1 MCGIAGMLTSGAVSD
16 ATMRA
21 MADAIA
27 NRGPDDAGTWVDPGA
42 GIGFAHRRLSI
53 VDLSPAGH
61 QPFHSGCG
69 RYVLTYNGEIYNH
82 VELRRAVE
90 AEGPVAWRGHSDT
103 ETLLE
108 AIARWGLTKALER
121 ASGMF
126 ALALWDRHTRQL
138 SLARDR
144 VGEKP
149 LFYGWSE
156 GRLLFG
162 SSLAALRTVPGFVG
176 ETDQDV
182 TALYLRFN
190 YVPAPFSIYRHVY
203 KVMPGTIL
211 TLDARALAQAPSVPP
226 AVPSQQPG
234 LSCTRYWSLAEVAQE
249 GTRAPELDP
258 VRALATLDRTLTTAV
273 TQQTMGDVPVGA
285 FLSGGV
291 DSSLIVALMQRAI
304 GGRVRTF
311 TLGLEDPSQDEAPHA
326 AAIARHLGT
335 EHHEHYAT
343 AAEAMDVIAA
353 MPSIYD
359 EPFADSSQIATHILS
374 RETRRVVTVALS
386 GDGGDELFAGYN
398 RYMMTSRIFDRLA
411 LLPAKGRH
419 GMGRLLTGISTDI
432 WDRLGNLPFGPTVQM
447 LGNKTHKVAQAMQSG
462 GDLPAIYAAFTE
474 EWHSGLPLAH
484 QSRLGTAVLDD
495 AFKGKTREEQMMY
508 WDTMSYLPDDILT
521 KVDRASMAVSLEVR
535 APMLDRDVIAAAW
548 ATPLSLKIRDGQSKW
563 LLRQL
568 LFQHVPPALIE
579 RPKSGFGVP
588 LSRWLRGPLRDW
600 AEALLAPDVIG
611 SVAGLDAMAVRQR
624 WLQHLRGTHDWTASL
639 WSVLVLIG
647 WRQQC

>member
-1 MCGIAGMLTSGAVSD
+1 MCGIAGMLTTGSVSE
-16 ATMRA
+16 ATLRA
-21 MADAIA
+21 MADAVA
-27 NRGPDDAGTWVDPGA
+27 HRGPDDAGTWVDPSA
-42 GIGFAHRRLSI
+42 GIGLAHRRLSI
-53 VDLSPAGH
+53 IDLSPAGH
-61 QPFHSGCG
+61 QPFHSSCG

-82 VELRRAVE
+82 LEMRRAVE
-90 AEGPVAWRGHSDT
+90 AQGPISWRGHSDT
-103 ETLLE
+103 ETLIE
-108 AIARWGLTKALER
+108 AISCWGLVKALEM

-126 ALALWDRHTRQL
+126 ALALWDREARQL

-162 SSLAALRTVPGFVG
+162 SSLAAIRAVPGFVG
-176 ETDQDV
+176 STDPDV

-203 KVMPGTIL
+203 KVMPGTIV
-211 TLDARALAQAPSVPP
+211 TLDARALAQTPSEPP
-226 AVPSQQPG
+226 QGPARKPG
-234 LSCTRYWSLAEVAQE
+234 LSWTRFWSLADVARE
-249 GTRAPELDP
+249 GADAPEHDP
-258 VRALATLDRTLTTAV
+258 ARALATLERTLTKAV
-273 TQQTMGDVPVGA
+273 TQQTIGDVPVGA

-311 TLGLEDPSQDEAPHA
+311 TLGLEEPSQDEAPHA

-343 AAEAMDVIAA
+343 AAEAIDVIAA

-374 RETRRVVTVALS
+374 RETRKVVTVALS

-411 LLPAKGRH
+411 LLPAGGRR
-419 GMGRLLTGISTDI
+419 GLGRLLAGISTDM
-432 WDRLGNLPFGPTVQM
+432 WDRLGNLPFAPAVSM
-447 LGNKTHKVAQAMQSG
+447 LGNKTHKVAQAMRSG
-462 GDLPAIYAAFTE
+462 GDLKAIYAAFTE
-474 EWHSGLPLAH
+474 EWHSGVPLADH
-484 QSRLGTAVLDD
+484 FRLESPALEH
-495 AFKGKTREEQMMY
+495 AFTGKTREEQMMY
-508 WDTMSYLPDDILT
+508 WDAMSYLPDDILT
-521 KVDRASMAVSLEVR
+521 KVDRASMAVGLEVR

-588 LSRWLRGPLRDW
+588 LGRWLRGPLRDW
-600 AEALLAPDVIG
+600 AEALLAPDVLG
-611 SVAGLDAMAVRQR
+611 SVEGLDPVAVRQR
-624 WLQHLRGTHDWTASL
+624 WQQHQRGTHDWTASL
-639 WSVLVLIG
+639 WSVLMLIG
-647 WRQQC
+647 WREQC

>member
-1 MCGIAGMLTSGAVSD
+1 MCGIAGMLTTGPVSE

-27 NRGPDDAGTWVDPGA
+27 NRGPDDAGAWIDPGA
-42 GIGFAHRRLSI
+42 GIGLAHRRLSI

-61 QPFHSGCG
+61 QPFHSACG

-82 VELRRAVE
+82 LDLRQALE
-90 AEGPVAWRGHSDT
+90 AEEAIAWRGHSDT
-103 ETLLE
+103 ETLLA
-108 AIARWGLTKALER
+108 AISRWGLAKALEK

-126 ALALWDRHTRQL
+126 ALALWDRHNRQL

-149 LFYGWSE
+149 LVYGWSD
-156 GRLLFG
+156 GRVLFG
-162 SSLAALRTVPGFVG
+162 SSLAALRAAPGFVG
-176 ETDQDV
+176 ETDPDV
-182 TALYLRFN
+182 SALYLRFN

-203 KVMPGTIL
+203 KVMPGTIV
-211 TLDARALAQAPSVPP
+211 TLDARALTRAPPRPP
-226 AVPSQQPG
+226 QVPSQQPG
-234 LSCTRYWSLAEVAQE
+234 ISCTRFWSLADVAQAGAHAQE
-249 GTRAPELDP
+249 HDP
-258 VRALATLDRTLTTAV
+258 ARALATLERTLTTAV

-311 TLGLEDPSQDEAPHA
+311 TLGLEEPSQDEAPHA

-343 AAEAMDVIAA
+343 ATEAMDVIAA

-411 LLPAKGRH
+411 LLPASGRR
-419 GMGRLLTGISTDI
+419 GLGRLLAGISTDM
-432 WDRLGNLPFGPTVQM
+432 WDRLGSLPFAPALPM
-447 LGNKTHKVAQAMQSG
+447 LGNKTHKVAQAMRSG
-462 GDLPAIYAAFTE
+462 GDLESIYAAFTE
-474 EWHSGLPLAH
+474 EWHGGVPLARH
-484 QSRLGTAVLDD
+484 TRLDAPALDH
-495 AFKGKTREEQMMY
+495 AFTGGTREEQMMY
-508 WDTMSYLPDDILT
+508 WDTVSYLPDDILT
-521 KVDRASMAVSLEVR
+521 KVDRASMAVGLEVR
-535 APMLDRDVIAAAW
+535 APMLDRDVIATAW
-548 ATPLSLKIRDGQSKW
+548 STPLALKIRDGQSKW

-588 LSRWLRGPLRDW
+588 LGRWLRGPLRDW
-600 AEALLAPDVIG
+600 AEALLAPSVLG
-611 SVAGLDAMAVRQR
+611 SVEGLDTVAVRHR
-624 WLQHLRGTHDWTASL
+624 WQQHQRGTHDWTASL
-639 WSVLVLIG
+639 WSVLMLIG
-647 WRQQC
+647 WREGC

>member
-1 MCGIAGMLTSGAVSD
+1 MCGIAGMLSTGAVSD

-21 MADAIA
+21 MADAVA
-27 NRGPDDAGTWVDPGA
+27 HRGPDDAGTWIDAGA
-42 GIGFAHRRLSI
+42 GIGLAHRRLSI
-53 VDLSPAGH
+53 LDLSPAGH
-61 QPFHSGCG
+61 QPFHSSCG

-82 VELRRAVE
+82 AELRRALE
-90 AEGPVAWRGHSDT
+90 AQGAVAWRGHSDT

-108 AIARWGLTKALER
+108 AISRWGLTRALER

-126 ALALWDRHTRQL
+126 ALALWDREHRQL

-149 LFYGWSE
+149 LFYGWSD

-162 SSLAALRTVPGFVG
+162 SSLAALQAVPGFAG
-176 ETDQDV
+176 QTDPDV

-203 KVMPGTIL
+203 KVMPGTIV
-211 TLDARALAQAPSVPP
+211 TLDARALAQAPSQPP
-226 AVPSQQPG
+226 AVGSRQPG
-234 LSCTRYWSLAEVAQE
+234 LTCERYWSLADVARQ
-249 GTRAPELDP
+249 GTLAPERDP
-258 VRALATLDRTLTTAV
+258 ARALATLERTLTTAV

-311 TLGLEDPSQDEAPHA
+311 TLGLEEPSQDEAPHA

-343 AAEAMDVIAA
+343 AAEAMDVIAD
-353 MPSIYD
+353 MPAIYD

-411 LLPAKGRH
+411 LLPAGARR
-419 GMGRLLTGISTDI
+419 GLGRLLAGISTDA
-432 WDRLGNLPFGPTVQM
+432 WDRLGTLPFAPGVPM
-447 LGNKTHKVAQAMQSG
+447 LGNKTHKVAQAMRSG
-462 GDLPAIYAAFTE
+462 GDLHAIYAAFTE
-474 EWHSGLPLAH
+474 EWHAGVPLTHHTRIGAP
-484 QSRLGTAVLDD
+484 VLDD
-495 AFKGKTREEQMMY
+495 PYKGGTREEQMMY

-521 KVDRASMAVSLEVR
+521 KVDRASMAVGLEVR

-548 ATPLSLKIRDGQSKW
+548 ATPLALKIRDGQSKW

-568 LFQHVPPALIE
+568 LFQHVPQSLIE

-588 LSRWLRGPLRDW
+588 LGRWLRGPLRDW
-600 AEALLAPDVIG
+600 AEALLEPVALS
-611 SVAGLDAMAVRQR
+611 SVEGLDAAIIQR
-624 WLQHLRGTHDWTASL
+624 RWQEHLRGTHDWTASL
-639 WSVLVLIG
+639 WSVLMLLG
-647 WRQQC
+647 WRARC

>member
-1 MCGIAGMLTSGAVSD
+1 MCGIAGMLTTGAVSD

-27 NRGPDDAGTWVDPGA
+27 NRGPDDSGTWIDESA

-53 VDLSPAGH
+53 IDLSPAGH
-61 QPFHSGCG
+61 QPYHSACG

-108 AIARWGLTKALER
+108 AIARWGLTSALER

-126 ALALWDRHTRQL
+126 ALALWDRQTRQL

-162 SSLAALRTVPGFVG
+162 STLAALRAVPGFVG
-176 ETDQDV
+176 ETDPDV

-203 KVMPGTIL
+203 KVMPGTIV
-211 TLDARALAQAPSVPP
+211 TLDARALAQTPSGPP
-226 AVPSQQPG
+226 AVTFQQAG
-234 LSCTRYWSLAEVAQE
+234 LSCTRYWSLADLAQA
-249 GTRAPELDP
+249 GTQAPERDP
-258 VRALATLDRTLTTAV
+258 ARALDTLERTLTTAV

-311 TLGLEDPSQDEAPHA
+311 TLGLEEPSQDEAPHA

-398 RYMMTSRIFDRLA
+398 RYVMTSRIFDRLA
-411 LLPAKGRH
+411 LLPAGGRR
-419 GMGRLLTGISTDI
+419 GLGRLMAGVSTDI
-432 WDRLGNLPFGPTVQM
+432 WDRLGNLPVGPNVPM

-462 GDLPAIYAAFTE
+462 GELPAIYAAFTE
-474 EWHSGLPLAH
+474 EWHSGVPLASH
-484 QSRLGTAVLDD
+484 SRLGTPALDD
-495 AFKGKTREEQMMY
+495 AFRGQTREEQMMY

-521 KVDRASMAVSLEVR
+521 KVDRASMAVGLEVR

-548 ATPLSLKIRDGQSKW
+548 ATPLSLKIRNGQSKW

-568 LFQHVPPALIE
+568 LFQHVPQALIE

-588 LSRWLRGPLRDW
+588 LGRWLRGPMRDW

-611 SVAGLDAMAVRQR
+611 SMEGLDAQAVQNR
-624 WLQHLRGTHDWTASL
+624 WQQHLRGTHDWTASL
-639 WSVLVLIG
+639 WSVLMLIG
-647 WRQQC
+647 WREQC